1 VFDQDEVDLSVRGS
15 PTIYLGELKSDTN
28 LDKTIKL
35 PGLRKLSGF
44 GIKDLKVMLP
54 PDKNGN
60 NIKGTITIP
69 NWGVLELNLG
79 NLTFNIFSG
88 AIHIGQITAY
98 NVLLNLG
105 NNTRNFDGKL
115 YLDALMK
122 NIGPVLASQTDALNK
137 GQIELNV
144 TGNSTIVNGQ
154 HIPYIEKVLN
164 KRSLTTSMSVITLL
178 SNVLNGIMG
187 GGSASIIN
195 VFGDVL
201 GNNTFLH
208 NIVDHWNTT
217 KITGNSTGNA
227 SNLKRRL
234 DPKEALMWN
243 MLKLGLKMKLDQR

>member
-1 VFDQDEVDLSVRGS
+1 
-15 PTIYLGELKSDTN
+15 
-28 LDKTIKL
+28 
-35 PGLRKLSGF
+35 
-44 GIKDLKVMLP
+44 
-54 PDKNGN
+54 
-60 NIKGTITIP
+60 
-69 NWGVLELNLG
+69 
-79 NLTFNIFSG
+79 
-88 AIHIGQITAY
+88 
-98 NVLLNLG
+98 
-105 NNTRNFDGKL
+105 
-115 YLDALMK
+115 MK

-234 DPKEALMWN
+234 DPKEALMWT